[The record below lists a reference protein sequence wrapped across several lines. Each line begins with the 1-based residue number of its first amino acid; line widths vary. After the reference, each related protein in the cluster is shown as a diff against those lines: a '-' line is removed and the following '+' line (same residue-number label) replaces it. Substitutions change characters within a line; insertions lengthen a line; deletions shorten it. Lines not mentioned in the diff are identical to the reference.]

1 MVDAIAHSAISFKG
15 TACAPKCLPTSLFYF
30 NIVQFFTSRCRCS
43 WTIFV
48 NLSLNPNSNLV
59 ISQNEHFLSKQKFQY
74 LGNPQWYWS
83 LILKHHKP
91 NLQWQLSDKNENE
104 LLPLSDSSHCYL
116 CTGHFHFGLQW
127 QKFED
132 SFKVK
137 STKRIYNKIYNFATD
152 FLQKLFKT
160 KDRCQ
165 HKVSTYCFNSIM

>member
-1 MVDAIAHSAISFKG
+1 MVDASAHSAISFKG

-74 LGNPQWYWS
+74 LGNSQWYWS

-91 NLQWQLSDKNENE
+91 TLQCNCQTKTKMNCYPFLIALIAINCLSK
-104 LLPLSDSSHCYL
+104 LY
-116 CTGHFHFGLQW
+116 TGHFHLVSND
-127 QKFED
+127 K
-132 SFKVK
+132 
-137 STKRIYNKIYNFATD
+137 NLKIRS
-152 FLQKLFKT
+152 K
-160 KDRCQ
+160 
-165 HKVSTYCFNSIM
+165 